1 MYTTRSK
8 FVSSNRDFNQTI
20 CWKMLS
26 DDQCEEIFVTAAEL
40 LERSGAEVDNEA
52 ARAVFAKNGCWVEG
66 KMVHIPSAKL
76 KWAIRTAPSRLTLCD
91 QKGKRAVLMETENVS
106 FGPGY
111 GAEKIIDRKS
121 GERRGITIDDVADLA
136 RLGEK
141 LKHIAFLS
149 TGAAPAGCR
158 KETASLHSL
167 EKVLTNSTKPVVMPV
182 CCEKEAAC
190 AWEMASIAVGGKE
203 KLRRNPYLVFSVT
216 CDETRYHSDKAMS
229 SVMFAAE
236 HGVPFIYNSK
246 LISGQT
252 APNTTAGTLVLALS
266 NYLLALTLAQ
276 FVNEGTP
283 VIAGGHFT
291 LYDEQNDTAPF
302 GAPEASLTGSGFS
315 NLLRW
320 LRLPNAGI
328 SGITDSVISDAQMGA
343 EMAMGLI
350 TSALA
355 GSNMIMGSMLESGK
369 TVNLPAL
376 AICEEVMAE
385 IYRMMSSFIIDEDR
399 KAVGV
404 YDAVGPGGGYLG
416 EEHTNRFFKSEQY
429 WPNLFCRLR
438 IEDWKAA
445 GSTTMG
451 QRAAVFV
458 NDLLAEAEPAVC
470 GKDVAD
476 AIKAV
481 IANAEKQLQ
490 K

>member
-8 FVSSNRDFNQTI
+8 FINSNRNFNQTV

-66 KMVHIPSAKL
+66 HMVHIPSAKL

-106 FGPGY
+106 FGAGY
-111 GAEKIIDRKS
+111 GAEKILDRKS
-121 GERRGITIDDVADLA
+121 GERRDITLSDVAELA
-136 RLGEK
+136 RLGDK
-141 LKHIAFLS
+141 LKHVAFLG
-149 TGAAPAGCR
+149 TVAAPAGCR

-167 EKVLTNSTKPVVMPV
+167 EQVMTNSTKPVVMPV

-190 AWEMASIAVGGKE
+190 AWEMASVAVGGKE
-203 KLRRNPYLVFSVT
+203 KLRRNPYIVFSVT
-216 CDETRYHSDKAMS
+216 CDEARYHSEKAMS

-246 LISGQT
+246 LISGKT
-252 APNTTAGTLVLALS
+252 APLTTAGTLVLALS

-276 FVNEGTP
+276 MVNEGTP

-291 LYDEQNDTAPF
+291 LFDDKNDTAPF
-302 GAPEASLTGSGFS
+302 GAPESPLAGSGFY

-343 EMAMGLI
+343 EMAMGLL
-350 TSALA
+350 TSALG

-369 TVNLPAL
+369 TVSLPVF
-376 AICEEVMAE
+376 AIGEEFMAE
-385 IYRMMSSFIIDEDR
+385 VYRIMGSFIIDEDR

-404 YDAVGPGGGYLG
+404 YDVVEPGGTYLG
-416 EEHTNRFFKSEQY
+416 EEHTGRFFKTEQF
-429 WPNLFCRLR
+429 WPNLFTRMR
-438 IEDWKAA
+438 TDDWEAA
-445 GSTTMG
+445 GAKSMG
-451 QRAAVFV
+451 TRAAEFV
-458 NDLLAEAEPAVC
+458 ESLLAKPEPAVC

-481 IANAEKQLQ
+481 LTNAEKQLQ